1 MALFSKTK
9 GVVLMFTRIALMAA
23 VLATP
28 ALADPEDYRHMMG
41 WEHGHGYGMIF
52 GPVLWLVILGLVV
65 AGVILLLRGLD
76 GKHLQQRTSNAMSEL
91 DLRFARGEIDAEEYA
106 SRKKLLSS

>member
-1 MALFSKTK
+1 
-9 GVVLMFTRIALMAA
+9 MFNRIALMAA

-28 ALADPEDYRHMMG
+28 AQADPEDYGHMMG
-41 WEHGHGYGMIF
+41 WEHGHGYGMII
-52 GPVLWLVILGLVV
+52 GPVLWLIILGLVI
-65 AGVILLLRGLD
+65 AGAIWLLRGLD
-76 GKHLQQRTSNAMSEL
+76 GKQLQQRTSNALAEL